1 MDLTALFGDPCFGV
15 NKVLKIYYQTR
26 GFTGAVRVREREGTL
41 VAAVELGF
49 PPEVPPDDV

>member
-15 NKVLKIYYQTR
+15 SKVLKIYYQTR
-26 GFTGAVRVREREGTL
+26 GFTGTVRVREREGTL